1 MRACAFWCKNS
12 QNVRQGK
19 VFSHFSFS
27 LLRVLSSIV
36 DKFRAKC
43 YLCTTNTQA
52 GVVAAAPAVNKNKMT
67 PRQFLRDWSLP
78 IAMIGGVAMYLL
90 YVNIP
95 LFDGTHHL
103 AARAV
108 GVVQPLLIF
117 SMLFVTFCK
126 VRYNELKPCKWHFIL
141 LLFQL
146 LAFAGIAL
154 FIAGFRGISPAAKVL
169 LEAAMLCLLC
179 PTATAAAVIT
189 AKLGGS
195 AASLITYTMLIN
207 VSVAVVAPFLITLS
221 HPVDGLSFFSSFMLI
236 MGKVFPLLL
245 FPLLCAELLRK
256 FVPRLH
262 SLFVTSGRNLPFYLW
277 LVALSLAIAMTARA
291 IAHSNLSWLVMAGI
305 AVVSLA
311 CCLAQF
317 AIGRAVASRYGERI
331 TGGQALGQKN
341 TVFAIWFA
349 YTFLTPVT
357 AIAGGFYSLW
367 HNIVNTRQLYR
378 HNHGK

>member
-1 MRACAFWCKNS
+1 MK
-12 QNVRQGK
+12 
-19 VFSHFSFS
+19 
-27 LLRVLSSIV
+27 
-36 DKFRAKC
+36 
-43 YLCTTNTQA
+43 T
-52 GVVAAAPAVNKNKMT
+52 
-67 PRQFLRDWSLP
+67 RQFLRDWSLP

-95 LFDGTHHL
+95 LFDGTHRL
-103 AARAV
+103 AAEFI

-117 SMLFVTFCK
+117 LMLFVTFCK
-126 VRYNELKPCKWHFIL
+126 VRYNELKPCRWHFIL
-141 LLFQL
+141 LAFQL
-146 LAFAGIAL
+146 FALAGIAL
-154 FIAGFRGISPAAKVL
+154 FIAGFRGISPAVKVL

-207 VSVAVVAPFLITLS
+207 VSVAVVAPLFITLS
-221 HPVDGLSFFSSFMLI
+221 HPVAGVSFLSSFLLI

-256 FVPRLH
+256 FAPRLH
-262 SLFVTSGRNLPFYLW
+262 NMFVTSGRNLPFYLW
-277 LVALSLAIAMTARA
+277 LIALSLAIAMTARA
-291 IAHSNLSWLVMAGI
+291 IAHTDISWVVMMGI
-305 AVVSLA
+305 AVVSLV
-311 CCLAQF
+311 CCLVQF
-317 AIGRAVASRYGERI
+317 AIGRAVAEHWGERI

-367 HNIVNTRQLYR
+367 HNIVNTRQLYK
-378 HNHGK
+378 HNHKK